1 MSLAYKLWKIGSVL
15 SEDDIKS
22 SIKEIPTF
30 KNGAESVYLNIDF
43 QFNDD
48 EITSLVLNKDGISN
62 DKLFFT
68 RKIGGT
74 SNAFYLYPNISVLDD
89 KPIEKLTLLYNSLE
103 YCTKKFCKEKTR
115 RQIDIILEEI
125 RGIREHSKYVICE
138 FEIGETE
145 EELSILEIEK
155 NKFNED
161 EKKIKELSQKTK
173 KLNQKKKILQK
184 NLDKINSKKGKN
196 NWNERLLELLNKII
210 KLEKDNYIIWLSI
223 NGKTFF
229 EEMPEVWNNW
239 YLNPVEFDKLND
251 GYDVFT
257 NEKTQVGYKT
267 DVKVF
272 SYDQYHDKLKYRVNE
287 NLPLSLESARNIKFA
302 WMYILDNLV
311 FYYKG
316 LEYIIIP
323 NLLSDDDKI
332 YKLIIE
338 RFVQAKKKTDGK
350 RTILKELNK
359 EEKKL
364 KTKIEQLKKKKE
376 VTIQEEKQYQKISTE
391 IASIDLGVIQEFNE
405 QILTIEE
412 HINSVTLD
420 YLFTSINRTNLSFE
434 IKGTIEDVIPSQMS
448 NVVKE
453 MHNNKINDLFIL
465 SSKNHDETY
474 LQDFFN
480 RQELYFAVN
489 GGTQNNKNSI
499 FTERLYLAKLLLSD
513 IKIKYDDLLKRFE
526 FNRLHDYGHKKRLT
540 KKGFLEWIEYPDS
553 FIKKEN
559 TIINFLKTLNKI
571 QE

>member
-15 SEDDIKS
+15 FENDIKS
-22 SIKEIPTF
+22 SIKETPTF
-30 KNGAESVYLNIDF
+30 KDGAEPIYLNVDF
-43 QFNDD
+43 QFKDD
-48 EITSLVLNKDGISN
+48 EIISLALNKDGISK

-74 SNAFYLYPNISVLDD
+74 SNAFYLYPNISVLND

-103 YCTKKFCKEKTR
+103 YCTKNFCKEKSR

-125 RGIREHSKYVICE
+125 RDIREHSKCVICE
-138 FEIGETE
+138 FEIGEIE

-173 KLNQKKKILQK
+173 KLDQKKYILQK
-184 NLDKINSKKGKN
+184 DLNKINSKKGKN

-210 KLEKDNYIIWLSI
+210 KLEKDNYIIWFSI
-223 NGKTFF
+223 NGKTFL
-229 EEMPEVWNNW
+229 EDMPEVWNNW
-239 YLNPVEFDKLND
+239 YLNPVEFDKLKD

-302 WMYILDNLV
+302 WMYVLDNLV

-338 RFVQAKKKTDGK
+338 RFVQTKKKTDGK

-364 KTKIEQLKKKKE
+364 KSKIEQLKKKKE
-376 VTIQEEKQYQKISTE
+376 ATIQEEKQFQKISTE
-391 IASIDLGVIQEFNE
+391 IASIDLGIIQEFNE
-405 QILTIEE
+405 QILAIDE

-420 YLFTSINRTNLSFE
+420 YFFTSINRTNLSFE
-434 IKGTIEDVIPSQMS
+434 IKGTIEDIIPSQMS

-453 MHNNKINDLFIL
+453 MHNNKINDLVKL
-465 SSKNHDETY
+465 GSKNHDETY

-489 GGTQNNKNSI
+489 GGAQNNKNSI

-513 IKIKYDDLLKRFE
+513 IKIKYEDLLKRFE
-526 FNRLHDYGHKKRLT
+526 FNRLYDYGHKKQLKDGVFR
-540 KKGFLEWIEYPDS
+540 WIEYSDS
-553 FIKKEN
+553 FIQKEN
-559 TIINFLKTLNKI
+559 NIIKFLKTLDKI